1 MKCVRVRKEL
11 SAYIDG
17 EVSSQRR
24 AAIENHL
31 AGCSDCEQYR
41 EHLSRLVESVR
52 EADRIEPSPEFWSD
66 TMRRIRTLVKL
77 PATAPA
83 VAPRLTPALVACV
96 AVAIG
101 VVAWIAV
108 STQGPTDEEMF
119 TRVAIVAALDELLN
133 AETLDQGSEEI
144 LLKLDETGLATLID
158 QSVYEELPVTVAL
171 SYSGEADTGIAVEK
185 MVEALSTSER
195 EQLRSALLEMV
206 KEG

>member
-1 MKCVRVRKEL
+1 MKCDCVRKEL

-24 AAIENHL
+24 TAIENHL

-52 EADRIEPSPEFWSD
+52 EADRIEPSPEFRPA
-66 TMRRIRTLVKL
+66 TMRRIRALAKL
-77 PATAPA
+77 PASAPA
-83 VAPRLTPALVACV
+83 VATRLTPALAACV
-96 AVAIG
+96 VVAIG
-101 VVAWIAV
+101 VVAWIVV

-119 TRVAIVAALDELLN
+119 TRFAIVAALDELLN

-144 LLKLDETGLATLID
+144 LSKLDETGLATLID
-158 QSVYEELPVTVAL
+158 QTVSEELPVTLAL
-171 SYSGEADTGIAVEK
+171 SYSGETGTGIAAEEI
-185 MVEALSTSER
+185 VEALSSSER
-195 EQLRSALLEMV
+195 EELRSALLEMV

>member
-41 EHLSRLVESVR
+41 EHLSRIAQSVR
-52 EADRIEPSPEFWSD
+52 KADQIEPSPEFWSD

-77 PATAPA
+77 PAPAPA
-83 VAPRLTPALVACV
+83 VTPRWALALAACLAAALFVA
-96 AVAIG
+96 G
-101 VVAWIAV
+101 WIVV

-144 LLKLDETGLATLID
+144 LLKLDEKGLATLID

-171 SYSGEADTGIAVEK
+171 SYSGEADTGIAVEE
-185 MVEALSTSER
+185 MVEALSSSER

>member
-1 MKCVRVRKEL
+1 MKCDRVRKEL
-11 SAYIDG
+11 SAYVDG

-24 AAIENHL
+24 TTIENHL

-52 EADRIEPSPEFWSD
+52 EADRIEPSPEFWAA
-66 TMRRIRTLVKL
+66 TMRRIRALAKL
-77 PATAPA
+77 PAPA
-83 VAPRLTPALVACV
+83 RKLSPALAVCLAAALFVA
-96 AVAIG
+96 G
-101 VVAWIAV
+101 WIVV

-144 LLKLDETGLATLID
+144 LSNLDETGLATLID
-158 QSVYEELPVTVAL
+158 QAVSEELPVTLAL
-171 SYSGEADTGIAVEK
+171 SYSGEASTGIAVEE
-185 MVEALSTSER
+185 MVEALSSSER
-195 EQLRSALLEMV
+195 EELRSALLEMV

>member
-1 MKCVRVRKEL
+1 MKCDRVRKEL

-24 AAIENHL
+24 TAIENHL
-31 AGCSDCEQYR
+31 AGCSECEQHR

-52 EADRIEPSPEFWSD
+52 EADRIEPSPEFWAG
-66 TMRRIRTLVKL
+66 TMRRIRAVAKL

-83 VAPRLTPALVACV
+83 VATRLTPALVACV